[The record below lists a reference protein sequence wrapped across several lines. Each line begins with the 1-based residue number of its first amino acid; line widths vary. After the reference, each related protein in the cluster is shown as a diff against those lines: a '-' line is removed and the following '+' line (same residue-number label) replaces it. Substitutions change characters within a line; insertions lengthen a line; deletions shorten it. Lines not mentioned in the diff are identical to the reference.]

1 MYGLSNE
8 LIQCGGPDLILAIT
22 MMMNN
27 IKTQQTF
34 PESLESCNITSIYKN
49 KGSRKYQ
56 IFYRGIF
63 RVNVFRSILDKLIY
77 IDEYE
82 SVDKNLTDSNVGGR
96 RGRNIR
102 DNIFIIN
109 AIINSIKK

>member
-22 MMMNN
+22 IMMNN

-34 PESLESCNITSIYKN
+34 PESLESCNITSIHKN